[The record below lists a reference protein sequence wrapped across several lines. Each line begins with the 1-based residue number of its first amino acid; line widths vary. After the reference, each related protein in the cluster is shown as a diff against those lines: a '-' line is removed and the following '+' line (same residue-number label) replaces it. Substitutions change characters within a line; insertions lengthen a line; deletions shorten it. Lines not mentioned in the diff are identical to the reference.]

1 MCLLNALKF
10 AHLVFLD
17 KVWRIVSSSEEFSK
31 IRSEKFSKYSF
42 QRVRERERERDRNL
56 EIFCLQVHNNRD

>member
-1 MCLLNALKF
+1 MCLLFALKF

-42 QRVRERERERDRNL
+42 QRVREREIERSKS
-56 EIFCLQVHNNRD
+56 